1 MVTWSYPRVDNLS
14 KDGETSLDVAA
25 YAAYI
30 AAQLGAHIVKVK
42 LPKDRIEQSEA
53 QKVYD
58 AHKPPRATL
67 AERVRHVV
75 NCTFAGKRIIIFS
88 GGEAK
93 DSDASVL
100 DDIRAIRDGGGYGSI
115 IGRNSFQRPFAQGK
129 KLLED
134 IMDIYK

>member
-1 MVTWSYPRVDNLS
+1 MSHDEAKTDPPRDAVAQGVVITSQLVAERGVVEFSLRNGGAVPVWVPQEKQPSYRVD
-14 KDGETSLDVAA
+14 A
-25 YAAYI
+25 
-30 AAQLGAHIVKVK
+30 
-42 LPKDRIEQSEA
+42 
-53 QKVYD
+53 
-58 AHKPPRATL
+58 
-67 AERVRHVV
+67 
-75 NCTFAGKRIIIFS
+75 AGKRIIIFS